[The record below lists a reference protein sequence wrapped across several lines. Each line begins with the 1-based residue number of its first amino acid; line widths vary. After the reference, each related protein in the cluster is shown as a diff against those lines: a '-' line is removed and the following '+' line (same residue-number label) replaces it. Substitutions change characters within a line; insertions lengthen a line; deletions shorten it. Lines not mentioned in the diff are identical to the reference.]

1 MLKLDT
7 SKSKPY
13 IFSDSYEGIIE
24 SHHLLLYVR
33 SDGKNAKLG
42 EIHSSGIGKTPE
54 QAVEDSYTVRE
65 QFTDTYILA
74 LIVID
79 KQELKKKDY
88 DDDIRKL
95 IHKLHLRNEVPFDA
109 LYPGYQKSGYNS
121 EVLDRKSPSIPV

>member
-13 IFSDSYEGIIE
+13 IFSNSYEGIIE
-24 SHHLLLYVR
+24 SQHLLLYVR

-95 IHKLHLRNEVPFDA
+95 IHKLHLQNEVPFDA
-109 LYPGYQKSGYNS
+109 LYPGYQKSGYN
-121 EVLDRKSPSIPV
+121 